1 VYPYQLIF
9 NLQLFRKLFPKKV
22 GLDYP
27 STDRFDLAEPNGMED
42 EALDFLLEAL
52 ERDDEPEVQEN
63 PQNVEP
69 LDFLLEALAHD
80 NI

>member
-1 VYPYQLIF
+1 MYSYQLIL

-27 STDRFDLAEPNGMED
+27 STDRFELAEPNDMED

-52 ERDDEPEVQEN
+52 ERDDEPEVQEY

-69 LDFLLEALAHD
+69 LDFLLQALDDD